1 MLGPRTAAFGA
12 ALAAALFVSYS
23 YPLGQ
28 GPAPSPDSRSI
39 AIAGS
44 GDTLP
49 AALDR
54 VDALLRNGQLDIVG
68 VQEDTMIPGRV
79 HERLGQYYRG
89 VPVFGAQVV
98 RQMDGRSVVSVGGR
112 IYEGLDLNVV
122 PSLSPERAGEAAL
135 AAAPAGA
142 RLQGDTRLGIFPL
155 RDGSYRLTYRLR
167 VRSDWTRRDVYVD
180 AHSGE
185 IVRSINGLRTQ
196 AAVGEGTGVTGVVKK
211 VSANQDV
218 GTYQAVDTLR
228 PGWTYTFDFKGS
240 LSRLNA
246 FINTSSLALSDLATD
261 SDNVWQ
267 DGATVDA
274 HVYSGWVYDYYFK
287 RYGRRGIDDQNL
299 EVGVI
304 VHPLA
309 RTLAPVL
316 PPDDVGNYI
325 NNAVYLGG
333 GLLLYGDG
341 DGFVFNNTA
350 GGLDVVAHEWTHGVT
365 EYSSDL
371 IYQDESGALN
381 EAFSD
386 IMAASIEF
394 FYQPLG
400 TSRDQADWQIAEDVF
415 LLPPGYLRSLNNPN
429 AVGDPDHYS
438 LRQFIGT
445 NFDEGGVHF
454 NLTIATHAYYL
465 AVAGGRNRV
474 SNITVPGIG
483 FNNIERMERIF
494 YRAFVMLMGPNS
506 TFSDARR
513 ATLQAATDLYGPSS
527 NERSQVEQ
535 AWTAVGVQ

>member
-1 MLGPRTAAFGA
+1 MLRPGIAVFVA
-12 ALAAALFVSYS
+12 ALAAALLVSS
-23 YPLGQ
+23 SHPLGQ
-28 GPAPSPDSRSI
+28 APAPPLGGRSI
-39 AIAGS
+39 AIAGA

-54 VDALLRNGQLDIVG
+54 VDALLRDGQLDIVG
-68 VQEDTMIPGRV
+68 VQEDTMIAGRV

-98 RQMDGRSVVSVGGR
+98 RQMDGRSVVSVMGR

-122 PSLSPERAGEAAL
+122 PSLTPERAGELAL
-135 AAAPAGA
+135 SAAPTGS
-142 RLQGDTRLGIFPL
+142 QVQSDIRLGIFPL
-155 RDGSYRLTYRLR
+155 QDGSYRLTYRTR

-196 AAVGEGTGVTGVVKK
+196 AVIGEGTGVAGVVKK
-211 VSANQDV
+211 MSVNEDV
-218 GTYQAVDTLR
+218 GTFQAVDTLR

-246 FINTSSLALSDLATD
+246 FLNTSNLALSDLATD

-267 DGATVDA
+267 DGPTVDA
-274 HVYSGWVYDYYFK
+274 HVYTGWVYDYYFK
-287 RYGRRGIDDQNL
+287 RHGRRGIDDHNL
-299 EVGVI
+299 EVGEI

-309 RTLAPVL
+309 RTLAPFL
-316 PPDDVGNYI
+316 PPDYVGTYV

-341 DGFVFNNTA
+341 DGVVFNNTSGA
-350 GGLDVVAHEWTHGVT
+350 LDVVAHEWTHGVT
-365 EYSSDL
+365 EFSSDL
-371 IYQDESGALN
+371 IYRDESGALN

-394 FYQPLG
+394 YYQPLG
-400 TSRDQADWQIAEDVF
+400 TSRDQADWQIAEDAF
-415 LLPPGYLRSLNNPN
+415 LLPPGYLRSLNNPG
-429 AVGDPDHYS
+429 AAGDPDHYS
-438 LRQFIGT
+438 RRQFIGT
-445 NFDEGGVHF
+445 DIDDGGVHF

-465 AVAGGRNRV
+465 AVAGGRNLT
-474 SNITVPGIG
+474 SNITVPGVG

-494 YRAFVMLMGPNS
+494 YRAFVMLMGPSSN
-506 TFSDARR
+506 FSDARR
-513 ATLQAATDLYGPSS
+513 ATLQAAADLYGPNS